1 MLGPGVGVLTG
12 VAGVEVTQCTR
23 PMKCSSSVGVIVG
36 DGRSGVTGLVRGEHE
51 GQLGSVIHVRCA
63 GHRCPSVCWSLCAI
77 LAGPSAVERFG
88 SRPVSRRMIPNGS
101 WGVSS
106 SKHVHRVGGCARPS
120 SCGPQ
125 PHRSDTSQCNRVSL
139 IQSRAPTTGAFRAQ
153 RSPVAGAFSRERFEC
168 GGASPWSYPRRRR
181 LSSST
186 APRSSFRHSSKPHV
200 RASGNDAADAVPHTV
215 QPVGVSAAPYCEQST
230 ATVTSVRRADHYCDV
245 ALH

>member
-1 MLGPGVGVLTG
+1 MSAALAI
-12 VAGVEVTQCTR
+12 VALR
-23 PMKCSSSVGVIVG
+23 SVGHFVRFWPVHRPSSASVPG
-36 DGRSGVTGLVRGEHE
+36 QEAGERSRTAR
-51 GQLGSVIHVRCA
+51 
-63 GHRCPSVCWSLCAI
+63 
-77 LAGPSAVERFG
+77 
-88 SRPVSRRMIPNGS
+88 
-101 WGVSS
+101 GVSS
-106 SKHVHRVGGCARPS
+106 SKQVHRVGGCARPS

-139 IQSRAPTTGAFRAQ
+139 IQSRAPTTGAIRAQ

-215 QPVGVSAAPYCEQST
+215 QPVGLSAAVLR
-230 ATVTSVRRADHYCDV
+230 AIDRHRHIVRRADQYCDV